1 MSANIIQY
9 IAALLLVLG
18 AAFSL
23 IAAIGVL
30 RFPDVYVRLHAASK
44 AGIVGAGLILFAVAL
59 ISLDG
64 TIVLRALL
72 GIAFLLLS
80 TPISAHLLA
89 RAALKS
95 GEKPDARTNT
105 DDID

>member
-1 MSANIIQY
+1 MSVNIVQY

-23 IAAIGVL
+23 VAAVGVL
-30 RFPDVYVRLHAASK
+30 RLPDIYVRLHAASK
-44 AGIVGAGLILFAVAL
+44 AGVVGAGLILLAVAL

-105 DDID
+105 DDIG